1 MPVWPVW
8 SLVRS
13 DLVLPLPIWHCNN
26 NNSSS
31 NNSSNYRISA
41 PELHRQPAEVAA
53 EAAGHDPLHQR
64 HRAPNHLRYSTC
76 QERRLRISLRQA

>member
-13 DLVLPLPIWHCNN
+13 DLVLPLPIWPCNN
-26 NNSSS
+26 

-41 PELHRQPAEVAA
+41 PELHRQPVEVAA

-64 HRAPNHLRYSTC
+64 RRTLNHRTHKY
-76 QERRLRISLRQA
+76 